1 MMIPP
6 SINKLAR
13 NGTSKYAIVVAVAKR
28 ARQLSEEH
36 KKDENWRLSAMVSK
50 ALEEVAEGKI
60 KIKIKDNEEDEQGA
74 GGGDK

>member
-13 NGTSKYAIVVAVAKR
+13 NGNSKYAVVVAVAKR

-36 KKDENWRLSAMVSK
+36 KNDENWRLSAMVSR
-50 ALEEVAEGKI
+50 ALEEVAEGEVKI
-60 KIKIKDNEEDEQGA
+60 KGNEEHEQEA